1 MSFIG
6 KTVERLI
13 KTTDGKTFKIFI
25 TEQQGGF
32 WVATVLYAKE
42 GVVDA
47 NNFADTKRE
56 EAYRLALEW
65 VLNNIDDKA
74 IVDPL

>member
-6 KTVERLI
+6 KTEERLI
-13 KTTDGKTFKIFI
+13 TTTDKKIFKIFI

-32 WVATVLYAKE
+32 WIATVLYTKD
-42 GVVDA
+42 GVVDTK
-47 NNFADTKRE
+47 NFANIDRE
-56 EAYRLALEW
+56 ETYRLAVEW

-74 IVDPL
+74 TIESL

>member
-6 KTVERLI
+6 KTEERLI
-13 KTTDGKTFKIFI
+13 KTTTGKTFKIFL
-25 TEQQGGF
+25 TQQEGGY
-32 WVATVLYAKE
+32 WVATVFYAKD

-47 NNFADTKRE
+47 SHFSETDKV
-56 EAYRLALEW
+56 EAYKKAVEW

-74 IVDPL
+74 VIDSL